1 MYEMTPI
8 LSTTP
13 ASYMPAATNT
23 SSAAPAGDDNG
34 SGVSSTNSV
43 DSRRYTQFDRTAT
56 EAGTTTMSFDDFV
69 DMVNPLQHI
78 PVLSALYRSLDGDTI
93 NPVSRVVGD
102 IIYSGPMGAVS
113 AAISGLGAIANNVLE
128 SQTGNDVTGTVLAS
142 LFGTDDQAATSVAS
156 NETNIPT
163 AVTAQQMPVSL
174 VAATMVAPLKP
185 PAPQN
190 IAKAADTKDAKIE
203 TESASESNDTESDE
217 VEPIAKPQT
226 LAAAEAPLQADS
238 PMVNNLV
245 GSTGTKF
252 LPLDR
257 NRVTNVANAA
267 ANIESQNR
275 IIALS
280 EGSHAMRLGHMIYT
294 NPLMNG
300 LKPIPNRP
308 AIAPANTDAPQSD
321 AIATNVATKPISPTD
336 NQVAS
341 ATPSSSTDTKTP
353 LYMQGGNTTQQSLL
367 SAQSSNIPPALFD
380 DVMILK
386 RINQYKSFATA
397 PTTSGITLDIT
408 N

>member
-13 ASYMPAATNT
+13 SSYMPAATNT
-23 SSAAPAGDDNG
+23 SSAAPAEDDNG

-102 IIYSGPMGAVS
+102 IMYSGPMGAVS
-113 AAISGLGAIANNVLE
+113 AAISGLGAIANNILE

-174 VAATMVAPLKP
+174 VAATMAAPLKP
-185 PAPQN
+185 QAPQN

-203 TESASESNDTESDE
+203 TESASENNDTESDE
-217 VEPIAKPQT
+217 VEPITKPQT
-226 LAAAEAPLQADS
+226 LAAAEAPPQTDS
-238 PMVNNLV
+238 PMINNLV

-308 AIAPANTDAPQSD
+308 AIAPANTDAPKSD
-321 AIATNVATKPISPTD
+321 ATATNVATKPVSSTD

-341 ATPSSSTDTKTP
+341 APPPSSIDAKTP

-367 SAQSSNIPPALFD
+367 SAQSSNIPPELFD